1 MTSCLFAIEGAAV
14 GTIIRE
20 YLSLLDALACQLAQA
35 TVSNRLNTDRTLYTD
50 LCVGDDG
57 PKVVKSSPINEPS
70 ANVG

>member
-20 YLSLLDALACQLAQA
+20 YLSLSDALACQLAQA
-35 TVSNRLNTDRTLYTD
+35 TVSNRHNPGRSLYTD
-50 LCVGDDG
+50 LGVGVG
-57 PKVVKSSPINEPS
+57 EPKVVEPSAINDPS